1 MESRI
6 PREECGIVGIY
17 NAPEASKL
25 AYLALYALQHRGQE
39 SAGIVSASAG
49 RLHMHKSKGL
59 VADVF
64 SADKLNA
71 LPGNCAIGHVR
82 YSTTGSNMEANV
94 QPLLANYHGGSLA
107 VAHNGNLT
115 NADALRGMI
124 EKRGAIFQT
133 TTDSEIFLHLIA
145 HSAASTFKEALLLSL
160 MRTKG
165 AFSLLLLRPDSMVAV
180 RDPNGFRP
188 MVIGKLGDGYVV
200 ASETCAFDIMGAEYV
215 REAQPGE
222 ILTFDADGMHSEMP
236 FAKSESAYCVFEN
249 IYYSRP
255 DSIAADGRSIYEIRA
270 DLGRELAREYPV
282 ESDVV
287 IGVPD
292 SAIPA
297 AIGYAQEAG
306 VPFEMGLIRNHYIG
320 RTFIEPQQ
328 SIRDFGARIKYNP
341 VHGVLSGKRVVVV
354 DDSIVRG
361 TTIKKMV
368 NMMRRAG
375 AKEVHVRSSAPPW
388 IHPCYYGVDTPDQ
401 KELVAAHMTPQEIC
415 DLVQADSLGYLSI
428 EGMRKVMPQNV
439 GYCQAC
445 FDGIYAAG
453 KPTNFVKDILEG

>member
-39 SAGIVSASAG
+39 SAGIVSAEDG
-49 RLHMHKSKGL
+49 RLYMHKSKGL

-64 SADKLNA
+64 SADTLEA
-71 LPGNCAIGHVR
+71 LPGARAIGHVR

-94 QPLLANYHGGSLA
+94 QPLLANYHAGSLA

-115 NADALRGMI
+115 NADALRAMI

-145 HSAASTFKEALLLSL
+145 HSASSTFKEALLLSL

-200 ASETCAFDIMGAEYV
+200 ASETCAFDIMGAEYI
-215 REAQPGE
+215 REALPGE
-222 ILTFDADGMHSEMP
+222 ILTFDKDGMHSEMP

-255 DSIAADGRSIYEIRA
+255 DSIASNGRSIYEIRA
-270 DLGRELAREYPV
+270 DLGRELAREFPV
-282 ESDVV
+282 EADVV

-297 AIGYAQEAG
+297 SIGYAQESG
-306 VPFEMGLIRNHYIG
+306 IPYEMGLIRNHYIG

-341 VHGVLSGKRVVVV
+341 VRGVLEGKRVVVV

-368 NMMRRAG
+368 NMLRRAG

-388 IHPCYYGVDTPDQ
+388 IHPCYYGVDTPSP
-401 KELVAAHMTPQEIC
+401 KELVASYMTPQEIC
-415 DLVQADSLGYLSI
+415 EMVKADSLGYLSI
-428 EGMRKVMPQNV
+428 EGMRKVMPAGV

-453 KPTNFVKDILEG
+453 KPANFVKEIMEG